1 MTKKGCTPVNIDN
14 KGEAAFCC
22 RQGIRYTC
30 RRHQSNQWP
39 STMCALPR
47 YIILHVPRIYSPSLS
62 PNSPM
67 PNGLWYKHSPLRK
80 AKRHGTRYVRA
91 THHLRTASVRFMQ
104 EESHN
109 ITSIQGGS
117 AGAGTPAL
125 APRMPVITEVV

>member
-1 MTKKGCTPVNIDN
+1 
-14 KGEAAFCC
+14 
-22 RQGIRYTC
+22 
-30 RRHQSNQWP
+30 
-39 STMCALPR
+39 
-47 YIILHVPRIYSPSLS
+47 
-62 PNSPM
+62 M